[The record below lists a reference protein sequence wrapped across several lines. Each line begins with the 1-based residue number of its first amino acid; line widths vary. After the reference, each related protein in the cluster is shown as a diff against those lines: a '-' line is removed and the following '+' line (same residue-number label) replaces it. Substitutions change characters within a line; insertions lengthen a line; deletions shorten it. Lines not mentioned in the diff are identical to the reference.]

1 MAVGFATYELYQMK
15 TGPETD
21 DLLFQELA
29 ALTARGYF
37 PTVLDYKLVFASCL
51 RPGISPAALCKQLAG
66 LAQRTH
72 KFRCVNTGDVLVLRM
87 EASIASYFWEHG
99 EAIPFEGFFGKTT
112 GSATPLTPE
121 TEHYVVPG
129 KAGTWRV
136 IDTEVIENRWFF
148 LMESEKYGANARW
161 MILDGDGKVV
171 EDGNVSA
178 FDETTVRRIRASMG
192 LAVPTPDRGMREPQ
206 PRRQLEIHEQYF
218 ENGEYLRSSS
228 PETSEEQSYN
238 MIDGTRNNGKK
249 KPGQRRSVRARLRE
263 KQRLLR
269 GGQPENNLVLEK
281 R

>member
-1 MAVGFATYELYQMK
+1 MLR
-15 TGPETD
+15 TG
-21 DLLFQELA
+21 
-29 ALTARGYF
+29 
-37 PTVLDYKLVFASCL
+37 
-51 RPGISPAALCKQLAG
+51 
-66 LAQRTH
+66 
-72 KFRCVNTGDVLVLRM
+72 
-87 EASIASYFWEHG
+87 ASIASYFLEHG

-136 IDTEVIENRWFF
+136 IDTKVIENRWFF